1 MDRRRERPVRVRQ
14 TRGLLGLAVAGLLAR
29 SVREGFH
36 TVWWRP
42 PRNPLPGSCV
52 LVANHHGWF
61 DGHLM
66 FLAVRRL
73 GVPTVLW
80 VERLDEFPFFG
91 SIGALPFPKADAARR
106 AATIRRTVRWM
117 RAGGSLALF
126 PEGVLHRP
134 PALEPIEP
142 SIRLIR
148 RLVPEA
154 PLVPVAI
161 RYEMSVHQRPEAWMA
176 FGEPCGVD
184 SIGEALADLLGS
196 LAPDGPYEALVR
208 GKPDDDE
215 RWRWPFSRSRR

>member
-1 MDRRRERPVRVRQ
+1 LRQ
-14 TRGLLGLAVAGLLAR
+14 TRGFLGAAVARMLEG
-29 SVREGFH
+29 SVRSGFH

-42 PRNPLPGSCV
+42 PERPLPRPCV

-73 GVPTVLW
+73 NLPTVLW

-91 SIGALPFPKADAARR
+91 SIGALPFPKSDAARR
-106 AATIRRTVRWM
+106 AATIRRTLRWM

-134 PALEPIEP
+134 PSLEPIER
-142 SIRLIR
+142 SIALIR
-148 RLVPEA
+148 RVAPEA
-154 PLVPVAI
+154 PLIPVAI
-161 RYEMSVHQRPEAWMA
+161 RYEMSVHQRPEAWVA
-176 FGEPCGVD
+176 FGEPSGGE
-184 SIGEALADLLGS
+184 SIGAALLELLGS
-196 LAPDGPYEALVR
+196 LAPDGPFEVLAR

-215 RWRWPFSRSRR
+215 RWRWPFTRSRE